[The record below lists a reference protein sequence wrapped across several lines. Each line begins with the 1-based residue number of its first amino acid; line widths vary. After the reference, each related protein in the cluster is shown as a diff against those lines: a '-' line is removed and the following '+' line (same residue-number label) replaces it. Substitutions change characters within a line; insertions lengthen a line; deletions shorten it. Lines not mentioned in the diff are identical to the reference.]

1 MPRPMGRWIALK
13 IRRLPLS
20 HKTNASY
27 PINTDND
34 DTGDNVK
41 HDDNL
46 EGNDDKA
53 MRVGWLSQ

>member
-1 MPRPMGRWIALK
+1 MK

-27 PINTDND
+27 CINADNGYTD
-34 DTGDNVK
+34 DTGDYVE

-46 EGNDDKA
+46 KGKADKV